1 MTKKVTEMSPD
12 EIKGAVQDAYTS
24 LAKRKASPQSSS
36 SCCGPQSSAKDDC
49 STSGRCGPTI
59 DEYQLSK
66 MKEYGYSIEGLPSSL
81 TESFGG
87 CGNPVA
93 LASLK
98 EGEIVLDLGSGAGLD
113 AYFAAKKVGPTG
125 KVIGVDMT
133 PEMLEKARRNAEEMG
148 MTNMEFRNG
157 DIEDLPIEDNSVDV
171 IISNCVIN
179 LAPDKSKVF
188 HESFRVLRPGGRMMV
203 SDIVLNAELT
213 DEIRNDIANYTGC
226 IGGAIPEE
234 QYLQKMKDAGFIDV
248 MVVEKVGY
256 GIATSARISATK
268 PSKVIE

>member
-1 MTKKVTEMSPD
+1 MTKKVTEMSSD
-12 EIKGAVQDAYTS
+12 EIKGAVKDAYTT
-24 LAKRKASPQSSS
+24 LAKRKQNPSETS
-36 SCCGPQSSAKDDC
+36 SCCGPPSSSKGDDC
-49 STSGRCGPTI
+49 SSGHCGPSI
-59 DEYQLSK
+59 DEYQKAK

-87 CGNPVA
+87 CGNPIA

-98 EGEIVLDLGSGAGLD
+98 EGETVLDLGSGAGLD
-113 AYFAAKKVGPTG
+113 AYFAAKKVGPNG

-133 PEMLEKARRNAEEMG
+133 PEMLEKARMNAAEMG
-148 MTNMEFRNG
+148 MENMEFRQG
-157 DIEDLPIEDNSVDV
+157 DIEDLPVEDSSVDV

-188 HESFRVLRPGGRMMV
+188 NESFRVLRPGGRMMV
-203 SDIVLNAELT
+203 SDIVLNGELT

-226 IGGAIPEE
+226 LGGAIPAED
-234 QYLQKMKDAGFIDV
+234 YLQKMRDAGFVDV
-248 MVVEKVGY
+248 KVVEKVGY

-268 PSKVIE
+268 PS